1 MKILK
6 YLQIPAVVIGLVVV
20 LLTVIEIRSCS
31 HEKQTV
37 FYSELEG
44 RYEAYQEKVSEEREE
59 WQKQKES
66 LEKANDILKED
77 IIEINHDQQS
87 LRKASTEKSEK
98 IKELEAQFS
107 LIKDPAG
114 KIENLKS
121 QIEKWKDKFN
131 LAIDDRNKAEEKAA
145 KWKKQYQNVM
155 IDYALLEKQLKSQ
168 EVLNEISR
176 EQISALE
183 IKVHRGLLDKIV
195 DIGIKALA
203 VKEGYDILKG
213 VVDE

>member
-6 YLQIPAVVIGLVVV
+6 YLQIPAVVIGLIIV
-20 LLTVIEIRSCS
+20 LFIVFEIRSCGR
-31 HEKQTV
+31 ERQGEA
-37 FYSELEG
+37 YAELEG
-44 RYEAYQEKVSEEREE
+44 RYSAYQEKVIEERGE
-59 WQKQKES
+59 WQIQKE
-66 LEKANDILKED
+66 LLDKANESLKED

-98 IKELEAQFS
+98 IKELETQFS

-121 QIEKWKDKFN
+121 QIEEWKDKFN
-131 LAIDDRNKAEEKAA
+131 LAIDDRNKAEEKAT
-145 KWKKQYQNVM
+145 KWEKQYLNVM

-168 EVLNEISR
+168 EALNEISR

-183 IKVHRGLLDKIV
+183 IKAHRGLLDKIA

-203 VKEGYDILKG
+203 VKEGYDMLKG
-213 VVDE
+213 AVNE